1 MKRIAERKRNP
12 SKIKRIKR
20 LIQKIRKSKGE
31 LTENKILLFFELRKE
46 LGDDYTWNKDKNDKV
61 LARRIYKSFEKTYP

>member
-46 LGDDYTWNKDKNDKV
+46 LGDDYT
-61 LARRIYKSFEKTYP
+61 